1 MFPPA
6 PPQPPMFGA
15 PPPDPAAPSPTPQP
29 PAEPQAYEMSATEV
43 RDWWAR
49 LDLDKKRRDR
59 ESKEWRQL
67 MKAYLPPKFGGDVV
81 NINSNIHFRDVHLKT
96 AEIWAQLPELVLTP
110 LEPLQGL
117 TGIAP
122 PPMPGQPP
130 QPPPPVDADEI
141 VSIKRAVL
149 NKKLGRD
156 EANVDKT
163 IEEVLFDIFATSGIG
178 ATNISYQAD
187 IKKIPQEQP
196 TAPVPQPGA
205 ILGLQDQPGGTEQA
219 MTPVVVNERYK
230 WYRFSPE
237 KLIIPSDFHSTD
249 YDSAPYLGMEF
260 SEPATPQNLEK
271 YNLPPDFQPT
281 QSRDERIISRDQDV
295 TNPGAKKLITGV
307 EIWLYACYFDPDE
320 ANTQVMRR
328 LVLIDGQK
336 DKAAVYTGSP
346 HQSVDPGT
354 GRLTPDSMIGNPIHP
369 FVLRVASDTAWIPS
383 DAAFTDPLVR
393 IENTWMSQD
402 IKMRDANVPRFFH
415 SDKITQAVDKLK
427 NADSGQGVAVPD
439 AVMTQGPSRLIAQI
453 PHLEHAQADSEGR
466 AQNQQAIAETLG
478 ISPNQAGS
486 YTRSTKSATEVATV
500 QANVSVRLKKEQNN
514 LLARF
519 LAGVTKFDS
528 LIQRYMT
535 DPGYVQIVGANGLA
549 SLKPFTQAHLAGRYA
564 YDARPDSQLTI
575 DQASKIKQ
583 YNDFVN
589 FMAKSGFLN
598 MKNVARV
605 GATTYGYNPSEMI
618 QDPQPPP
625 PPAPP
630 PVAISMAFKAADL
643 AIPEVRIVLQERGI
657 QLPPISSPELQ
668 AESAREAQ
676 KAAQPPPQPMH
687 GGSADKVD
695 LVEKHSSEKTGHQPG
710 QAPISGEP
718 VPAMPVGRM
727 VQ

>member
-15 PPPDPAAPSPTPQP
+15 PQPAAPPPTP
-29 PAEPQAYEMSATEV
+29 PAPETPQANLPLTAKEV
-43 RDWWAR
+43 REWWAR
-49 LDLDKKRRDR
+49 VELDRQTR
-59 ESKEWRQL
+59 ERQSTEWRKL
-67 MKAYLPPKFGGDVV
+67 FKGYLPPKFGGEVV

-117 TGIAP
+117 VGMAP
-122 PPMPGQPP
+122 PAPPGQPP
-130 QPPPPVDADEI
+130 APPPPADVDEI
-141 VSIKRAVL
+141 VAIKRAVL
-149 NKKLGRD
+149 NKMLGRD
-156 EANVDKT
+156 GANVDKT
-163 IEEVLFDIFATSGIG
+163 IEESLFDIFGTSGIG
-178 ATNISYQAD
+178 ATKICYQAD
-187 IKKIPQEQP
+187 IKEIQQDQP
-196 TAPVPQPGA
+196 AAPVQQPGS
-205 ILGLQDQPGGTEQA
+205 ILGLQDMPGGTEPA
-219 MTPVVVNERYK
+219 MVPVVVNERYL
-230 WYRFSPE
+230 WYRFSPD
-237 KLIIPSDFHSTD
+237 KLGIPSDFHSTD
-249 YDSAPYLGMEF
+249 YDNAPYLFMEF
-260 SEPATPQNLEK
+260 AEALTPQALKK
-271 YNLPPDFQPT
+271 YNLPPDFQPSK
-281 QSRDERIISRDQDV
+281 SRDDRIISRDQDV
-295 TNPGAKKLITGV
+295 NNPGQKKLITGV

-336 DKAAVYTGSP
+336 DKAAIYTASP
-346 HQSVDPGT
+346 YQSIDGQ
-354 GRLTPDSMIGNPIHP
+354 GRLTFDSMIGNPIHP
-369 FVLRVASDTAWIPS
+369 IVLRVASDTAWIPS

-402 IKMRDANVPRFFH
+402 IKMRDANLPRFFH

-427 NADSGQGVAVPD
+427 NMDTGQGAAIPD
-439 AVMTQGPSRLIAQI
+439 SLMTQGAARLIVPV
-453 PHLEHAQADSEGR
+453 PHLEHAQADAEGR

-486 YTRSTKSATEVATV
+486 YTRATRSATEVATV

-519 LAGVTKFDS
+519 LAGVSKFDS

-535 DPGYVQIVGANGLA
+535 DPGYVQVVGVTGNAT
-549 SLKPFTQAHLAGRYA
+549 LKPFTQAHLAGRYS

-575 DQASKIKQ
+575 DQASRIKQ
-583 YNDFVN
+583 YNDYVN
-589 FMAKSGFLN
+589 FMAKSGYLN
-598 MKNVARV
+598 MKNISRL
-605 GATTYGYNPSEMI
+605 GANIYGYDPSLVI
-618 QDPQPPP
+618 QDPAPPP
-625 PPAPP
+625 PPSPP

-668 AESAREAQ
+668 AEAAREAQ
-676 KAAQPPPQPMH
+676 KALKPPAPPPPH

-695 LVEKHSSEKTGHQPG
+695 LVEKHSSEMTGHQPG
-710 QAPISGEP
+710 QAPMSGEP